1 MKASAVSRLL
11 LVSSAV
17 LCLAALF
24 HAPSSATV
32 PPQLAQPADMTVDE
46 GATADQTLTGID
58 PDGDPLTFSKVLG
71 PTFITVTTTNPGTG
85 TAAGN
90 VHLAP
95 GFRDNGIY
103 SPTVGVSD

>member
-11 LVSSAV
+11 LVSCAV
-17 LCLAALF
+17 LCLAALSP
-24 HAPSSATV
+24 APSFATL

-46 GATADQTLTGID
+46 GATADQTITGTD
-58 PDGDPLTFSKVLG
+58 PDGDPLTFSKVSLG
-71 PTFITVTTTNPGTG
+71 PTFMTVTTTNPGTG

-95 GFRDNGIY
+95 GFR
-103 SPTVGVSD
+103 